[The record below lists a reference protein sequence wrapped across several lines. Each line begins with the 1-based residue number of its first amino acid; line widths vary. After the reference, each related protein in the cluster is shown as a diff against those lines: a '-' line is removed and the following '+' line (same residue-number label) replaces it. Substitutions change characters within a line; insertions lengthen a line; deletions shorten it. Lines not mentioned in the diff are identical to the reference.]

1 MFNPARLALARR
13 RRGMTKKALADV
25 MEMSVKSISDYEND
39 HAVPSEAAVA
49 AMSNALRFPVA
60 FFEGPDLESLTS
72 DNASFRAMSA
82 MTASQREAAL
92 GAGTIAMM
100 LSQWIEA
107 RFDLPKS
114 DVPTYRDIEPEAA
127 AASVRSEW
135 KLGVAPIRNMVHLL
149 EVKGVRV
156 FSLAEQCREV
166 DAFSLWWRGQVPVV
180 FLNTMKT
187 GEHSRFDAA
196 HELGHLVLHKRGTHG
211 GREAELEADAFASAF
226 LMPRETVLAAAP
238 RFASLDV
245 LVRLKKIW
253 SVSVAALNRRLHD
266 VGALSDWHYR
276 SLCIQ
281 IAKCGYRKS
290 EPEGIEPERSQVLE
304 KVLQALREEEIGTA
318 EIARELKLS
327 PQDIDEMLF
336 GLATVRV
343 EGGGLRTPRTRG
355 HLRLV

>member
-1 MFNPARLALARR
+1 MFNPERLALARR
-13 RRGMTKKALADV
+13 RRGMTKKALADAA
-25 MEMSVKSISDYEND
+25 EMSVKSISDYEND

-49 AMSNALRFPVA
+49 AIGQALRFPVE
-60 FFEGPDLESLTS
+60 FFEGPDLESPTA

-92 GAGTIAMM
+92 GAGTLAMV
-100 LSQWIEA
+100 LCDWIQA
-107 RFDLPKS
+107 RFDLPKV
-114 DVPTYRDIEPEAA
+114 DVPTYREIDPEAA

-135 KLGVAPIRNMVHLL
+135 KIGVAPIRNMIHLL

-187 GEHSRFDAA
+187 AEHSRFDAA

-211 GREAELEADAFASAF
+211 GREGELEADAFASAF
-226 LMPRETVLAAAP
+226 LMPRESVLASAP
-238 RFASLDV
+238 KFASLDAI
-245 LVRLKKIW
+245 VRLKKTW

-266 VGALSDWHYR
+266 VGAVSDWHYR

-281 IAKCGYRKS
+281 IAKLGYRKS
-290 EPEGIEPERSQVLE
+290 EPQGIEPERSQVLE

-327 PQDIDEMLF
+327 RHDVDELLF

-343 EGGGLRTPRTRG
+343 EGGGQKTPRSRD